1 MMSQARQWTTEESD
15 NDSILLPRR
24 VVRRYR
30 QRLTKR
36 NATTS
41 KREATLNIMLRV
53 PIKNY
58 SHEEVMTMLELMEKI
73 LPIGTEEW
81 EQVETGLR
89 DKFPPGRDKNSIT
102 RKYHQL
108 YRRKIPTGDPNMPPE
123 VRLAKKVQRDIGI
136 KACIGHAD
144 EPFDL
149 TTGFK
154 VTAVEETQQTQPLLG
169 QPTQLTQETS
179 ELTKT

>member
-1 MMSQARQWTTEESD
+1 MSQARQWTTEESD

-24 VVRRYR
+24 VVPRHR

-41 KREATLNIMLRV
+41 KREATLNNMPRV

-81 EQVETGLR
+81 EQVETGLC
-89 DKFPPGRDKNSIT
+89 DKFPPSREKNSIT

-108 YRRKIPTGDPNMPPE
+108 YRR
-123 VRLAKKVQRDIGI
+123 
-136 KACIGHAD
+136 
-144 EPFDL
+144 
-149 TTGFK
+149 
-154 VTAVEETQQTQPLLG
+154 
-169 QPTQLTQETS
+169 
-179 ELTKT
+179 